1 MAGYVPPSD
10 YAPSAPA
17 PAPISYEPTTVEAPT
32 TTYAAPQ
39 TVEAPPTVEAPV
51 TQTYSAPPVVDTY
64 SAHVDPPVQQQYEAP
79 SQQTYQQPETYAAP
93 PQVVEQP
100 PPQTYSAPQ
109 AVEADNWLGCDI
121 CQKWR
126 LLPSDACG
134 LGSNGNTILYSN
146 ESWSCAQGC
155 GTFVNSELI
164 AKGGWQCSDPDGSEV
179 QITWSKPVE
188 KEKVIYLEEVEDEDG
203 NLHEVE
209 VQPKPQKR
217 KREPVQLASTTW
229 SYKVKHDWV
238 KYDDVTQGF
247 LEAAY
252 VGNMHSAVILNGDY
266 TVLELQQAP
275 EGQAMQRKEDTGYT
289 RRVIREESGSMSYA
303 RDWEPE
309 DEKGKADKIK
319 KVDQSEY
326 Y

>member
-10 YAPSAPA
+10 TYSAPA
-17 PAPISYEPTTVEAPT
+17 PAHVPYSEPTATVEAPV
-32 TTYAAPQ
+32 TTYAEPQ
-39 TVEAPPTVEAPV
+39 TVEVPQTTTTVEAPV
-51 TQTYSAPPVVDTY
+51 TQTYEAPQTSYAPPPEQPPQEQTY
-64 SAHVDPPVQQQYEAP
+64 SAPV
-79 SQQTYQQPETYAAP
+79 ETYTAP
-93 PQVVEQP
+93 AE
-100 PPQTYSAPQ
+100 TYSAPQ

-134 LGSNGNTILYSN
+134 LGANGTSILYSN

-155 GTFVNSELI
+155 GTFVNNELI
-164 AKGGWQCSDPDGSEV
+164 AKGGWQCTDPDGTEV

-266 TVLELQQAP
+266 TVLELQQSP
-275 EGQAMQRKEDTGYT
+275 DGQAMQRKEDTGYT

-303 RDWEPE
+303 REWEPE

-319 KVDQSEY
+319 KVDSSEY